1 MTGLLTRLNP
11 LVLIGIGVA
20 AALGSPAI
28 RTLPIAVVAVSL
40 WVLAAALTV
49 PSWRYPAVCLL
60 LVLIPMASVAWS
72 TWLLG
77 GRDAEVALV
86 AGLRTF
92 VLAWPGAVAVGYVDV
107 ARLGDYLAQSLK
119 VPSRFAAAL
128 SAALQRVGGSWRT
141 WHDLER
147 TRRAR
152 GLKVRPWSM
161 AFALLVHTIRE
172 ATRTSIAMDA
182 RGFATAHR
190 RTWAEPA
197 TWSRADVGVL
207 AGAVILALVPAG
219 MRLMGL

>member
-28 RTLPIAVVAVSL
+28 RTLPVALLAVALWVVAAV
-40 WVLAAALTV
+40 LTV
-49 PSWRYPAVCLL
+49 PSWRYPAFCLL

-77 GRDAEVALV
+77 GHELEVAVV

-119 VPSRFAAAL
+119 VPGRFAAAL
-128 SAALQRVGGSWRT
+128 SAALQRVAGSWRT

-161 AFALLVHTIRE
+161 AFALLVHTIRD

-182 RGFATAHR
+182 RGFATAQR

-197 TWSRADVGVL
+197 DWIRADVAVL
-207 AGAVILALVPAG
+207 FGAVVLALVPAAIS
-219 MRLMGL
+219 LMSH